1 MWLYPRGIK
10 PDRGFFSEEEK
21 QEYIHIEG
29 SALEIAIIINQTLEG
44 EISTM
49 VVVKWLDAIKGQIVK
64 VDSLLCGGLY
74 KEYYGYIVP
83 WSVTDPDINLN
94 CFTWSKE

>member
-1 MWLYPRGIK
+1 MSPRGSQ
-10 PDRGFFSEEEK
+10 PDHNFLSEEENQESK
-21 QEYIHIEG
+21 QIEYSAPEG
-29 SALEIAIIINQTLEG
+29 EIISNQTREG

-64 VDSLLCGGLY
+64 VDSLLCGGIY
-74 KEYYGYIVP
+74 KEYYWYIVP